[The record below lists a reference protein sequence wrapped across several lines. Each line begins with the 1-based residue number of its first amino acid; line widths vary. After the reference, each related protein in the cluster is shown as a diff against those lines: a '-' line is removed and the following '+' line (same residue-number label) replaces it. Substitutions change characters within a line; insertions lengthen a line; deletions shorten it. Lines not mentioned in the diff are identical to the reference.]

1 MTILEKIIETK
12 KKELDIVKKT
22 ISIEELKKLS
32 DFERKS
38 ISLVDRLKN
47 SSHGIIAEDKRKS
60 PSKSIMME
68 FL

>member
-12 KKELDIVKKT
+12 KKELEIVKKT

-47 SSHGIIAEDKRKS
+47 S
-60 PSKSIMME
+60 
-68 FL
+68 